1 MWYSKSFK
9 ELGMTK
15 KIDNITIEELE
26 KRAGSMYKVAK
37 ILGITVVAA
46 YKWKRNNKIPAPR
59 IKSLMLLHP
68 EWFDPIEEKVE
79 EKVEIPA

>member
-1 MWYSKSFK
+1 
-9 ELGMTK
+9 
-15 KIDNITIEELE
+15 
-26 KRAGSMYKVAK
+26 MYKVAK

-68 EWFDPIEEKVE
+68 EWFEPIEEKVE
-79 EKVEIPA
+79 EKVEILA